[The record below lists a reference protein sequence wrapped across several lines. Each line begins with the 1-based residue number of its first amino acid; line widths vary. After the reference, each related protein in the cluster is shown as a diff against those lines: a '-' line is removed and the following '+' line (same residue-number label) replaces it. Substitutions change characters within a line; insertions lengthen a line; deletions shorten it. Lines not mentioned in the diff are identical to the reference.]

1 MSGFLS
7 SGLPNR
13 SGEPGGFGFFKYW
26 FAQRVRVRFL
36 STGLPNGGVRHDS
49 GRNSSFLHGF
59 ALLLLLLLVIA
70 VRESQTA
77 NGLMAAG
84 LQRASLQAFL
94 AQKNLV
100 DPASSHMLVSRAGFS
115 DKKKRN
121 LVDPASSHMLVLW
134 AELFQKQGEP
144 GSFSPNPLV
153 SRGPQTLTQKGLEQG
168 PNSLQPV
175 QPLFCAK
182 KGSNF

>member
-13 SGEPGGFGFFKYW
+13 SGEPGGFRFFKYW
-26 FAQRVRVRFL
+26 FAQRVRGVRFL
-36 STGLPNGGVRHDS
+36 STGLPNGGVRHNS

-94 AQKNLV
+94 AEKNLV

-115 DKKKRN
+115 DKEKK
-121 LVDPASSHMLVLW
+121 
-134 AELFQKQGEP
+134 P
-144 GSFSPNPLV
+144 G
-153 SRGPQTLTQKGLEQG
+153 
-168 PNSLQPV
+168 
-175 QPLFCAK
+175 
-182 KGSNF
+182 